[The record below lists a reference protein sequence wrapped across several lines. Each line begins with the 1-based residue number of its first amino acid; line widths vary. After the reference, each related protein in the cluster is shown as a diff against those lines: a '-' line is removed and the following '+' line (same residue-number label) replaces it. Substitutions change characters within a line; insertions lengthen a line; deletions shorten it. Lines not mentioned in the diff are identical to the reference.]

1 MVMVRREC
9 VAMLLAG
16 GKGSRLGDLT
26 RELAKPAVPFGG
38 KYRIIDFTLSNCTNS
53 GIYPVG
59 VLTQYQPLIL
69 NKHIGIGAPW
79 DLDRK
84 DGGVSILP
92 PFVRTRGGKW
102 YRGTADAIYQ
112 NYYFIE
118 QHNPRYV
125 LVLSGDHIYKMDYS
139 LLIRYHRERNAD
151 VTIAVVPVPWEEAS
165 RFGVMEVDE
174 DKRIVDF
181 AEKPEQPRSN
191 LASMGVYLFEAKL
204 LKDYLEVDQDNP
216 TSSNDFG
223 KDVIPLML
231 KQGCRMFA
239 YPYHGYWKDVGTVE
253 SLWEANMELL
263 LPDSQLNIYDHDWRI
278 YTVNPS
284 QPPHYL
290 APSACVEQ
298 SMVSEGCFIKGAVR
312 RSVISTGVHIG
323 ADSLV
328 EDSVIMPYVHIGKNV
343 QIKRAIIDEY
353 TVINDG
359 CRIFSKDGE
368 EPRDIILVEEHA
380 NIAENSEISCQGDR
394 EK

>member
-1 MVMVRREC
+1 MVMVHKEC

-26 RELAKPAVPFGG
+26 REVAKPAVSFGG

-69 NKHIGIGAPW
+69 NTHIGIGAPW

-92 PFVRTRGGKW
+92 PFMRTRGGKW

-112 NYYFIE
+112 NLYFIE

-139 LLIRYHRERNAD
+139 LLIRYHQEQKAD
-151 VTIAVVPVPWEEAS
+151 VTIAVVPVPWEEAC

-181 AEKPEQPRSN
+181 AEKPEHPRSN
-191 LASMGVYLFEAKL
+191 LASMGVYLFNWDL
-204 LKDYLEVDQDNP
+204 LKQYLEMDQRNP
-216 TSSNDFG
+216 RSSNDFG

-231 KQGCRMFA
+231 KRGCGMFA
-239 YPYHGYWKDVGTVE
+239 YPFHGYWKDVGTVA
-253 SLWEANMELL
+253 SLWESNMELL
-263 LPDSQLNIYDHDWRI
+263 NDGSKLNIYDHDWRI

-298 SMVSEGCFIKGAVR
+298 SLISEGCFVQGTVR
-312 RSVISTGVHIG
+312 RCVISTGVQVG
-323 ADSLV
+323 AGSLV
-328 EDSVIMPYVHIGKNV
+328 EDCVIMPYVHIGNNV
-343 QIKRAIIDEY
+343 RIKKSIIDEH
-353 TVINDG
+353 TIIKDG
-359 CRIFSKDGE
+359 CHIYNKDGGE
-368 EPRDIILVEEHA
+368 KAEILLVEEHVV
-380 NIAENSEISCQGDR
+380 IAENSRISCQGDR
-394 EK
+394 KN

>member
-1 MVMVRREC
+1 MAIVHKEC

-26 RELAKPAVPFGG
+26 RELAKPAVSFGG

-69 NKHIGIGAPW
+69 NTHIGIGAPW

-112 NYYFIE
+112 NLFFIE

-139 LLIRYHRERNAD
+139 LLIRYHEEQEAD

-165 RFGVMEVDE
+165 RFGVMEVAE

-181 AEKPEQPRSN
+181 TEKPEQPRSN
-191 LASMGVYLFEAKL
+191 LASMGVYLFNWDL
-204 LKDYLEVDQDNP
+204 LKQFLEMDQRDP
-216 TSSNDFG
+216 VSSNDFG
-223 KDVIPLML
+223 KNVIPLML
-231 KQGCRMFA
+231 ERGCRMFA
-239 YPYHGYWKDVGTVE
+239 YPFHGYWKDVGTVA

-263 LPDSQLNIYDHDWRI
+263 AEDSKLNIYDHDWRI

-290 APSACVEQ
+290 APSACVEH
-298 SMVSEGCFIKGAVR
+298 SLVSEGCFVEGTVR
-312 RSVISTGVHIG
+312 RCVISTGVHVG
-323 ADSLV
+323 AGSVL
-328 EDSVIMPYVHIGKNV
+328 EDSVIMPYVHLGKNV
-343 QIKRAIIDEY
+343 RIKRAIIDEH
-353 TVINDG
+353 TIIKDG
-359 CRIFSKDGE
+359 CRIFSKDGGDGAE
-368 EPRDIILVEEHA
+368 IILVEEHVV
-380 NIAENSEISCQGDR
+380 IGKNSEISRQGG
-394 EK
+394 